1 MSDQNQSGN
10 ASQDTRKTVY
20 LNRLSLYS
28 GEGRDAPRLYWAIF
42 DGNPRIVVR
51 TQDPNDKDNNYGTIV
66 APMDP
71 IIMSVL
77 SDIIRQAADAEPG
90 WRQKVTNKSTWHN
103 GQKLEEPTRIND
115 IIVGKDSEGCV
126 YIALHE
132 DNRPNL
138 RFLFGPSTFHY
149 LVKNDGSP
157 LTKAELSV
165 LFAKGYANM
174 VMQAVGTII
183 GYSSYAGVYKEHE
196 GEKNTSYRPNGN
208 NGNSGNGGN
217 GYSNNGNRGNWS
229 NKGNWNNKGNWGNK
243 GGQWNNRGNG
253 GGGGNW
259 NNNNRGNGNWN
270 RSNQSGNSGQYQQ
283 QQSQRSLEDEDIQ
296 Y

>member
-1 MSDQNQSGN
+1 MTDQAQANN

-28 GEGRDAPRLYWAIF
+28 GDGRDAPRLYWAIF

-90 WRQKVTNKSTWHN
+90 WRQKITNKSTWHN
-103 GQKLEEPTRIND
+103 GQKLQEPTRIND

-138 RFLFGPSTFHY
+138 RFLFGPSSFHY
-149 LVKNDGSP
+149 LIKNDGSP
-157 LTKAELSV
+157 LSKAELSV

-196 GEKNTSYRPNGN
+196 GEKNTSYRPSNNGN
-208 NGNSGNGGN
+208 N
-217 GYSNNGNRGNWS
+217 YSNGGNRGNWG
-229 NKGNWNNKGNWGNK
+229 NKGNWNNRGN
-243 GGQWNNRGNG
+243 GQWNNRGNG
-253 GGGGNW
+253 GGNRGNW

-270 RSNQSGNSGQYQQ
+270 RSNSSGGAGQYQQ
-283 QQSQRSLEDEDIQ
+283 QQSQQSLEDDDIQ

>member
-1 MSDQNQSGN
+1 MTDQAQANN

-103 GQKLEEPTRIND
+103 GQKLQEPTRIND

-138 RFLFGPSTFHY
+138 RFLFGPSSFHY
-149 LVKNDGSP
+149 LIKNDGSP
-157 LTKAELSV
+157 LSKAELSV

-196 GEKNTSYRPNGN
+196 GEKNASFRPS
-208 NGNSGNGGN
+208 GNSGGN
-217 GYSNNGNRGNWS
+217 YSNGGNRGNWG
-229 NKGNWNNKGNWGNK
+229 NKGNWNNRGN
-243 GGQWNNRGNG
+243 GQWNNRGNG
-253 GGGGNW
+253 GGNRGNW

-270 RSNQSGNSGQYQQ
+270 RSNPSGGAGQYQQ
-283 QQSQRSLEDEDIQ
+283 QQSQQSLEDDDIQ

>member
-1 MSDQNQSGN
+1 MTDQAQANN
-10 ASQDTRKTVY
+10 ANQDTRKTVY

-77 SDIIRQAADAEPG
+77 SDIIRQAAEAEPG
-90 WRQKVTNKSTWHN
+90 WRQKITNKSTWHN
-103 GQKLEEPTRIND
+103 GQKLQEPTRIND

-138 RFLFGPSTFHY
+138 RFLFGPSSFHY
-149 LVKNDGSP
+149 LIKNDGSP
-157 LTKAELSV
+157 LSKAELSV

-196 GEKNTSYRPNGN
+196 GEKNASFRPS
-208 NGNSGNGGN
+208 GNSGGN
-217 GYSNNGNRGNWS
+217 YSNGGNRGNWG
-229 NKGNWNNKGNWGNK
+229 NKGNWNNRGN
-243 GGQWNNRGNG
+243 GQWNNRGNG
-253 GGGGNW
+253 GGNRGNW

-270 RSNQSGNSGQYQQ
+270 RSNSSGGAGQYQQ
-283 QQSQRSLEDEDIQ
+283 QQSQQSLEDDDIQ

>member
-1 MSDQNQSGN
+1 MTDQAQANN

-28 GEGRDAPRLYWAIF
+28 GDGRDAPRLYWAIF

-90 WRQKVTNKSTWHN
+90 WRQKITNKSTWHN
-103 GQKLEEPTRIND
+103 GQKLQEPTRIND

-138 RFLFGPSTFHY
+138 RFLFGPSSFHY
-149 LVKNDGSP
+149 LIKNDGSP
-157 LTKAELSV
+157 LSKAELSV

-196 GEKNTSYRPNGN
+196 GEKNTSYRPSGN
-208 NGNSGNGGN
+208 NGGN
-217 GYSNNGNRGNWS
+217 YSNGGNRGNWG
-229 NKGNWNNKGNWGNK
+229 NKGNWNNRGN
-243 GGQWNNRGNG
+243 GQWNNRGNG
-253 GGGGNW
+253 GGNRGNW

-270 RSNQSGNSGQYQQ
+270 RSNSSGGSGQYQQ
-283 QQSQRSLEDEDIQ
+283 QQSQQSLEDDDIQ

>member
-1 MSDQNQSGN
+1 MTDQAQANN

-77 SDIIRQAADAEPG
+77 SDIIRQAAEAEPG
-90 WRQKVTNKSTWHN
+90 WRQKITNKSTWHN
-103 GQKLEEPTRIND
+103 VQKLQEPTRIND

-138 RFLFGPSTFHY
+138 RFLFGPSSFHY
-149 LVKNDGSP
+149 LIKNDGSP
-157 LTKAELSV
+157 LSKAELSV

-196 GEKNTSYRPNGN
+196 GEKNASFRPS
-208 NGNSGNGGN
+208 GNSGGN
-217 GYSNNGNRGNWS
+217 YSNGGNRGNWG
-229 NKGNWNNKGNWGNK
+229 NKGNWNNRGN
-243 GGQWNNRGNG
+243 GQWNNRGNG
-253 GGGGNW
+253 GGNRGNW

-270 RSNQSGNSGQYQQ
+270 RSNSSGGAGQYQQ
-283 QQSQRSLEDEDIQ
+283 QQSQQSLEDDDIQ

>member
-1 MSDQNQSGN
+1 MTDQAQANN

-90 WRQKVTNKSTWHN
+90 WRQKITNKSTWHN
-103 GQKLEEPTRIND
+103 GQKLQEPTRIND

-138 RFLFGPSTFHY
+138 RFLFGPSSFHY
-149 LVKNDGSP
+149 LIKNDGSP
-157 LTKAELSV
+157 LSKAELSV

-196 GEKNTSYRPNGN
+196 GGKNTSYRPSGN
-208 NGNSGNGGN
+208 NGGN
-217 GYSNNGNRGNWS
+217 YSNGGNRGNWG
-229 NKGNWNNKGNWGNK
+229 NKGNWNNRGN
-243 GGQWNNRGNG
+243 GQWNNRGNG
-253 GGGGNW
+253 GGNRGNW

-270 RSNQSGNSGQYQQ
+270 RSNSSGGAGQYQQ
-283 QQSQRSLEDEDIQ
+283 QQSQQSLEDDDIQ

>member
-1 MSDQNQSGN
+1 MSDQNQAGN
-10 ASQDTRKTVY
+10 SNQDTRKTVY

-196 GEKNTSYRPNGN
+196 GEKNTSYRP
-208 NGNSGNGGN
+208 SGNGGNSGN
-217 GYSNNGNRGNWS
+217 GYSNNGNRGSWG

>member
-1 MSDQNQSGN
+1 MTDQAQANN

-77 SDIIRQAADAEPG
+77 SDIIRQAAEAEPG
-90 WRQKVTNKSTWHN
+90 WRQKITNKSTWHN
-103 GQKLEEPTRIND
+103 GQKLQEPTRIND

-138 RFLFGPSTFHY
+138 RFLFGPSSFHY
-149 LVKNDGSP
+149 LIKNDGSP
-157 LTKAELSV
+157 LSKAELSV

-196 GEKNTSYRPNGN
+196 GEKNASFRPS
-208 NGNSGNGGN
+208 GNSGGN
-217 GYSNNGNRGNWS
+217 YSNGGNRGNWG
-229 NKGNWNNKGNWGNK
+229 NKGNWNNRGN
-243 GGQWNNRGNG
+243 GQWNNRGNG
-253 GGGGNW
+253 GGNRGNW

-270 RSNQSGNSGQYQQ
+270 RSNSSGGAGQYQQ
-283 QQSQRSLEDEDIQ
+283 QQSQQSLEDDDIQ

>member
-1 MSDQNQSGN
+1 MSDQAQANN

-28 GEGRDAPRLYWAIF
+28 GEGRDAPRLYWAVF

-77 SDIIRQAADAEPG
+77 SDIIRQAAEAEPG

-103 GQKLEEPTRIND
+103 GQKLQEPTRIND

-138 RFLFGPSTFHY
+138 RFLFGPSSFHY
-149 LVKNDGSP
+149 LIKNDGSP
-157 LTKAELSV
+157 LGKAELSV

-196 GEKNTSYRPNGN
+196 GERNASYRPSGN
-208 NGNSGNGGN
+208 NGNN
-217 GYSNNGNRGNWS
+217 YSNGGNRGNWG
-229 NKGNWNNKGNWGNK
+229 NKGNWNNRGS
-243 GGQWNNRGNG
+243 GQWNNRGNG
-253 GGGGNW
+253 GGNRGNW

-270 RSNQSGNSGQYQQ
+270 KSNYSGGSGQYQQ
-283 QQSQRSLEDEDIQ
+283 QQSQQSLEDDDIQ

>member
-1 MSDQNQSGN
+1 MTDQAQANN

-77 SDIIRQAADAEPG
+77 SDIIRQAAEAEPG
-90 WRQKVTNKSTWHN
+90 WRQKITNKSTWHN
-103 GQKLEEPTRIND
+103 GQKLQEPTRIND

-138 RFLFGPSTFHY
+138 RFLFGPSSFHY
-149 LVKNDGSP
+149 LIKNDGSP
-157 LTKAELSV
+157 LSKAELSV

-196 GEKNTSYRPNGN
+196 GEKNASFRPSSNNGN
-208 NGNSGNGGN
+208 N
-217 GYSNNGNRGNWS
+217 YSNGGNRGNWG
-229 NKGNWNNKGNWGNK
+229 NKGNWNNRGN
-243 GGQWNNRGNG
+243 GQWNNRGNG
-253 GGGGNW
+253 GGNRGNW

-270 RSNQSGNSGQYQQ
+270 RSNSSGGAGQYQQ
-283 QQSQRSLEDEDIQ
+283 QQSQQSLEDDDIQ

>member
-1 MSDQNQSGN
+1 MTDQAQANN

-28 GEGRDAPRLYWAIF
+28 GDGRDAPRLYWAIF

-90 WRQKVTNKSTWHN
+90 WRQKITNKSTWHN
-103 GQKLEEPTRIND
+103 GQKLQEPTRIND

-138 RFLFGPSTFHY
+138 RFLFGPSSFHY
-149 LVKNDGSP
+149 LIKNDGSP
-157 LTKAELSV
+157 LSKAELSV

-196 GEKNTSYRPNGN
+196 GEKNTSYRPSGN
-208 NGNSGNGGN
+208 NGGN
-217 GYSNNGNRGNWS
+217 YSNGGNRGNWG
-229 NKGNWNNKGNWGNK
+229 NKGNWNNRGN
-243 GGQWNNRGNG
+243 GQWNNRGNG
-253 GGGGNW
+253 GGNRGNW

-270 RSNQSGNSGQYQQ
+270 RSNQSGGAGQYQQ
-283 QQSQRSLEDEDIQ
+283 QQSQQSLEDDDIQ

>member
-1 MSDQNQSGN
+1 MTDQAQANN

-28 GEGRDAPRLYWAIF
+28 GDGRDAPRLYWAIF

-90 WRQKVTNKSTWHN
+90 WRQKITNKSTWHN
-103 GQKLEEPTRIND
+103 GQKLQEPTRIND

-138 RFLFGPSTFHY
+138 RFLFGPSSFHY
-149 LVKNDGSP
+149 LIKNDGSP
-157 LTKAELSV
+157 LSKAELSV

-196 GEKNTSYRPNGN
+196 GEKNTSYRPS
-208 NGNSGNGGN
+208 GNSGGN
-217 GYSNNGNRGNWS
+217 YSNGGNRGNWG
-229 NKGNWNNKGNWGNK
+229 NKGNWNNRGN
-243 GGQWNNRGNG
+243 GQWNNRGNG
-253 GGGGNW
+253 GGNRGNW

-270 RSNQSGNSGQYQQ
+270 RSNSSGGAGQYQQ
-283 QQSQRSLEDEDIQ
+283 QQSQQSLEDDDIQ

>member
-1 MSDQNQSGN
+1 MTDQAQANN

-90 WRQKVTNKSTWHN
+90 WRQKITNKSTWHN
-103 GQKLEEPTRIND
+103 GQKLQEPTRIND

-138 RFLFGPSTFHY
+138 RFLFGPSSFHY
-149 LVKNDGSP
+149 LIKNDGSP

-196 GEKNTSYRPNGN
+196 GEKNTSYRPSGN
-208 NGNSGNGGN
+208 NGGN
-217 GYSNNGNRGNWS
+217 YSNGGNRGNWG
-229 NKGNWNNKGNWGNK
+229 NKGNWNNRGN
-243 GGQWNNRGNG
+243 GQWNNRGNG
-253 GGGGNW
+253 GGNRGNW

-270 RSNQSGNSGQYQQ
+270 RSNSSGGAGQYQQ
-283 QQSQRSLEDEDIQ
+283 QQSQQSLEDDDIQ

>member
-1 MSDQNQSGN
+1 MTDQAQANN

-28 GEGRDAPRLYWAIF
+28 GDGRDAPRLYWAIF

-90 WRQKVTNKSTWHN
+90 WRQKITNKSTWHN
-103 GQKLEEPTRIND
+103 GQKLQEPIRIND

-138 RFLFGPSTFHY
+138 RFLFGPSSFHY
-149 LVKNDGSP
+149 LIKNDGSP
-157 LTKAELSV
+157 LSKAELSV

-196 GEKNTSYRPNGN
+196 GEKNTSYRPSNNGN
-208 NGNSGNGGN
+208 N
-217 GYSNNGNRGNWS
+217 YSNGGNRGNWG
-229 NKGNWNNKGNWGNK
+229 NKGNWNNRGN
-243 GGQWNNRGNG
+243 GQWNNRGNG
-253 GGGGNW
+253 GGNRGNW

-270 RSNQSGNSGQYQQ
+270 RSNSSGGAGQYQQ
-283 QQSQRSLEDEDIQ
+283 QQSQQSLEDDDIQ

>member
-1 MSDQNQSGN
+1 MTDQAQANN

-28 GEGRDAPRLYWAIF
+28 GDGRDAPRLYWAIF

-90 WRQKVTNKSTWHN
+90 WRQKITNKSTWHN
-103 GQKLEEPTRIND
+103 GQKLQEPTRIND

-138 RFLFGPSTFHY
+138 RFLFGPSSFHY
-149 LVKNDGSP
+149 LIKNDGSP
-157 LTKAELSV
+157 LSKAELSV

-196 GEKNTSYRPNGN
+196 GEKNTSYRPSGN
-208 NGNSGNGGN
+208 NGGN
-217 GYSNNGNRGNWS
+217 YSNGGNRGNWG
-229 NKGNWNNKGNWGNK
+229 NKGNWNNRGN
-243 GGQWNNRGNG
+243 GQWNNRSNG
-253 GGGGNW
+253 GGNRGNW

-270 RSNQSGNSGQYQQ
+270 RSNSSGGAGQYQQ
-283 QQSQRSLEDEDIQ
+283 QQSQQSLEDDDIQ

>member
-1 MSDQNQSGN
+1 MTDQAQANN

-28 GEGRDAPRLYWAIF
+28 GDGRDAPRLYWAIF

-90 WRQKVTNKSTWHN
+90 WRQKITNKSTWHN
-103 GQKLEEPTRIND
+103 GQKLQEPTRIND

-149 LVKNDGSP
+149 LIKNDGSP
-157 LTKAELSV
+157 LSKAELSV

-196 GEKNTSYRPNGN
+196 GEKNTSYRPS
-208 NGNSGNGGN
+208 GNSGNN
-217 GYSNNGNRGNWS
+217 YSNGGNRGNWG
-229 NKGNWNNKGNWGNK
+229 NKGNWNNRGN
-243 GGQWNNRGNG
+243 GQWNNRGNG
-253 GGGGNW
+253 GGNRGNW

-270 RSNQSGNSGQYQQ
+270 RSNQSGGAGQYQQ
-283 QQSQRSLEDEDIQ
+283 QQSQQSLEDDDIQ

>member
-1 MSDQNQSGN
+1 MTDQAQANN

-28 GEGRDAPRLYWAIF
+28 GDGRDAPRLYWAIF

-90 WRQKVTNKSTWHN
+90 WRQKITNKSTWHN
-103 GQKLEEPTRIND
+103 GQKLQEPTRIND

-138 RFLFGPSTFHY
+138 RFLFGPSSFHY
-149 LVKNDGSP
+149 LIKNDGSP
-157 LTKAELSV
+157 LSKAELSV

-196 GEKNTSYRPNGN
+196 GEKNTSYRPNN
-208 NGNSGNGGN
+208 NGNN
-217 GYSNNGNRGNWS
+217 YSNSGNRGNWG
-229 NKGNWNNKGNWGNK
+229 NKGNWNNRGN
-243 GGQWNNRGNG
+243 GQWNNRGNG
-253 GGGGNW
+253 GGNRGNW

-270 RSNQSGNSGQYQQ
+270 RSNSSGGAGQYQQ
-283 QQSQRSLEDEDIQ
+283 QQSQQSLEDDDIQ

>member
-1 MSDQNQSGN
+1 MTDQAQANN

-28 GEGRDAPRLYWAIF
+28 GDGRDAPRLYWAIF

-90 WRQKVTNKSTWHN
+90 WRQKITNKSTWHN
-103 GQKLEEPTRIND
+103 GQKLQEPTRIND

-138 RFLFGPSTFHY
+138 RFLFGPSSFHY
-149 LVKNDGSP
+149 LIKNDGSP
-157 LTKAELSV
+157 LSKAELSV

-196 GEKNTSYRPNGN
+196 GEKNTSYRPN
-208 NGNSGNGGN
+208 NSGGN
-217 GYSNNGNRGNWS
+217 YSNGGNRGNWG
-229 NKGNWNNKGNWGNK
+229 NKGNWNNRGN
-243 GGQWNNRGNG
+243 GQWNNRGNG
-253 GGGGNW
+253 GGNRGNW

-270 RSNQSGNSGQYQQ
+270 RSNQSGGAGQYQQ
-283 QQSQRSLEDEDIQ
+283 QQSQQSLEDDDIQ

>member
-1 MSDQNQSGN
+1 MTDQAQANN

-90 WRQKVTNKSTWHN
+90 WRQKITNKSTWHN
-103 GQKLEEPTRIND
+103 GQKLQEPTRIND

-138 RFLFGPSTFHY
+138 RFLFGPSSFHY
-149 LVKNDGSP
+149 LIKNDGSP
-157 LTKAELSV
+157 LSKAELSV

-196 GEKNTSYRPNGN
+196 GEKNTSYRPSN
-208 NGNSGNGGN
+208 NGGN
-217 GYSNNGNRGNWS
+217 YSNGGNRGNWG
-229 NKGNWNNKGNWGNK
+229 NKGNWNNRGN
-243 GGQWNNRGNG
+243 GQWNNRGNG
-253 GGGGNW
+253 GGNRGNW

-270 RSNQSGNSGQYQQ
+270 RSNSSGGAGQYQQ
-283 QQSQRSLEDEDIQ
+283 QQSQQSLEDDDIQ

>member
-1 MSDQNQSGN
+1 MTDQNQANN

-28 GEGRDAPRLYWAIF
+28 GDGRDAPRLYWAIF

-90 WRQKVTNKSTWHN
+90 WRQKITNKSTWHN
-103 GQKLEEPTRIND
+103 GQKLQEPTRIND

-138 RFLFGPSTFHY
+138 RFLFGPSSFHY
-149 LVKNDGSP
+149 LIKNDGSP
-157 LTKAELSV
+157 LSKAELSV

-196 GEKNTSYRPNGN
+196 GEKNTSYRPNN
-208 NGNSGNGGN
+208 NGGN
-217 GYSNNGNRGNWS
+217 YSNGGNRGNWG
-229 NKGNWNNKGNWGNK
+229 NKGNWNNRGN
-243 GGQWNNRGNG
+243 GQWNNRGNG
-253 GGGGNW
+253 GGNRGNW

-270 RSNQSGNSGQYQQ
+270 RSNQSGGAGQYQQ
-283 QQSQRSLEDEDIQ
+283 QQSQQSLEDDDIQ